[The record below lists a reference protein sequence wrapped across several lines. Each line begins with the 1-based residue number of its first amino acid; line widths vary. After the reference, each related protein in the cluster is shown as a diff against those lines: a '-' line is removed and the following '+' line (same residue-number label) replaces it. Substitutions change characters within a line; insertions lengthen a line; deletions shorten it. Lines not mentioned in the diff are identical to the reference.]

1 MLNTLKL
8 LFFNA
13 LLMLSICIN
22 AQEKYSLSGKIKDI
36 ENNETLLGVNVIIK
50 ELQTGT
56 VSNSYGFYSITLP
69 EGLYTVQVSY
79 LGFETLT
86 ETIKLDKDIK
96 KDFLLKPASE
106 MLDAVT
112 ITDDFEQQ
120 NIRKPEMSV
129 NRLKQATIKQ
139 IPVVFGEADVLRSI
153 IQLPGVTNAGEGSSG
168 FNVRGGSAD
177 QNLILLDEAVIFNSS
192 HLFGL
197 FSIFNPDAVKDLKL
211 YKGGIPA
218 EYGGRV
224 SSVLDIKQKDGNN
237 KEFQGNA
244 SVGII
249 SSKLLLE
256 GPIQKEKSSFLV
268 SGRSTYAHLFLTLI
282 DNPNTAYFYD
292 FTAKANYVINEN
304 NKLMVSS
311 YFGRDFFSL
320 DGSFDNTY
328 GNSFVNLRWNH
339 VFNDQLFSNM
349 SLIGGEYIYNLG
361 LDLVGFEFES
371 GIQNLNFKYDFNHYI
386 SDDFQL
392 NYGLNSFYYIVNPG
406 LIEPT
411 GEDSG
416 INRRQLT
423 KKYAFENALF
433 LSAEHQL
440 TDNLSAEYGLRWS
453 SFYRLGQDELNI
465 YEGNLPLIYNS
476 QFGIYERAEPIGVR
490 SDSRSEVLSSFH
502 NLEPRISLA
511 YTFND
516 NTSVKASYNRMAQ
529 YLHLIS
535 NTNSPTPLDVWAP
548 SGPFLE
554 PQQLN
559 QYAVGYFKR
568 LKNGLFDLS
577 VEAYYKTVEN
587 RLDFIDGADLI
598 AADAIEQETLN
609 GEARSYGLEFML
621 KKNRGKFTGWV
632 AYTLSRAEQRTP
644 GRTPDEPG
652 INNGEWYLAN
662 YDRTHDLTVLGN
674 YKLNDKWDFNFNF
687 TLQSGQTANFPVGQF
702 NFQGLTV
709 PIFEGRNRDRL
720 PTFHRL
726 DISATLTPKKQPK
739 IWKGS
744 WSFGIYN
751 VYNRRNAASINFEEN
766 RNTGQNEAIRFSI
779 FGIVP
784 SVSYNIEF

>member
-1 MLNTLKL
+1 MKPLWVCLF
-8 LFFNA
+8 LFFT
-13 LLMLSICIN
+13 LSHY
-22 AQEKYSLSGKIKDI
+22 AQEKFSLSGKIKDI
-36 ENNETLLGVNVIIK
+36 ENNETLLGVNVIVE

-69 EGLYTVQVSY
+69 EGEYTIKVSY
-79 LGFETLT
+79 LGFETTT
-86 ETIKLDKDIK
+86 EKIKLDADVKR
-96 KDFLLKPASE
+96 DFLLKPASE
-106 MLDAVT
+106 QLNEVT
-112 ITDDFEQQ
+112 ITDDYEQQ

-129 NRLKQATIKQ
+129 NRLKQSTIKQ

-197 FSIFNPDAVKDLKL
+197 FSVFNPDAVKDLKL

-218 EYGGRV
+218 QYGGRV

-237 KEFQGNA
+237 KKFQGDA
-244 SVGII
+244 SIGII

-256 GPIQKEKSSFLV
+256 GPIQKEKSSFLI
-268 SGRSTYAHLFLTLI
+268 SGRSTYAHLFLTVI
-282 DNPNTAYFYD
+282 DNPNSAYFYD
-292 FTAKANYVINEN
+292 FTAKGNYVINDN
-304 NKLMVSS
+304 NKIMLSS

-361 LDLVGFEFES
+361 LDLVGFDFES

-386 SDDFQL
+386 SDNFQL

-406 LIEPT
+406 LIEPS
-411 GEDSG
+411 GESSG
-416 INRRQLT
+416 INRIQLT
-423 KKYAFENALF
+423 KKYAFENAVF
-433 LSAEHQL
+433 LSAEHQI
-440 TDNLSAEYGLRWS
+440 TNNLSAEYGLRWS
-453 SFYRLGQDELNI
+453 SFYRLGQDELNV
-465 YEGNLPLIYNS
+465 YENNLPLVYNP
-476 QFGIYERAEPIGVR
+476 QFGIYERAEPIGTR
-490 SDSRSEVLSSFH
+490 SDNRSEVLSSFH
-502 NLEPRISLA
+502 NLEPRVSLA
-511 YTFND
+511 YTFNE

-548 SGPFLE
+548 SGPFVE

-568 LKNGLFDLS
+568 FKKGLYDLS
-577 VEAYYKTVEN
+577 VEAYYKTVDN

-609 GEARSYGLEFML
+609 GEARSFGAEFML
-621 KKNRGKFTGWV
+621 KKNRGKLTGWI

-644 GRTPDEPG
+644 GRFPNEPG

-662 YDRTHDLTVLGN
+662 FDKTHDLTLLGN
-674 YKLNDKWDFNFNF
+674 YKYNKQWDFNFNF
-687 TLQSGQTANFPVGQF
+687 TLRSGQTANFPVGQF
-702 NFQGLTV
+702 SFQGLTV
-709 PIFEGRNRDRL
+709 PIFEGRNNDRL

-726 DISATLTPKKQPK
+726 DVSATYTPKQQPK
-739 IWKGS
+739 KWKGS
-744 WSFGIYN
+744 WNFGIYN

-766 RNTGQNEAIRFSI
+766 RDTGQNEAIRFSI

-784 SVSYNIEF
+784 SVSYNIKF

>member
-1 MLNTLKL
+1 MRPFWVLIFIFYHFF
-8 LFFNA
+8 LF
-13 LLMLSICIN
+13 S
-22 AQEKYSLSGKIKDI
+22 QEKFSLSGKIKDL
-36 ENNETLLGVNVIIK
+36 ENNETLLGVNLIVK

-56 VSNSYGFYSITLP
+56 VSNAYGFYSITLP
-69 EGLYTVQVSY
+69 EGTYTIQISY
-79 LGFETLT
+79 LGFETYT
-86 ETIKLDKDIK
+86 ETIELNQNIK

-106 MLDAVT
+106 QLDEIT

-129 NRLKQATIKQ
+129 NRLKQATIRQ

-153 IQLPGVTNAGEGSSG
+153 IQLPGVSNAGEGSSG

-197 FSIFNPDAVKDLKL
+197 FSVFNPDSVKDLKL

-244 SVGII
+244 SIGII

-292 FTAKANYVINEN
+292 FTAKANYAINDN

-339 VFNDQLFSNM
+339 VFNEQLFSNM
-349 SLIGGEYIYNLG
+349 SLIAGEYIYNLG
-361 LDLVGFEFES
+361 LDLVGFNFES
-371 GIQNLNFKYDFNHYI
+371 GIQNLNFKYDFNYYL

-411 GEDSG
+411 GQDSG
-416 INRRQLT
+416 INERQLT
-423 KKYAFENALF
+423 KKYAFENAVF
-433 LSAEHQL
+433 LSAEHQI

-453 SFYRLGQDELNI
+453 SFFRLGQDELNI
-465 YEGNLPLIYNS
+465 YEDNLPLVYNPL
-476 QFGIYERAEPIGVR
+476 FGIYERAEPIATR
-490 SDSRSEVLSSFH
+490 SDSRSKVLSTFH
-502 NLEPRISLA
+502 NLEPRLSLA
-511 YTFND
+511 YTFNE
-516 NTSVKASYNRMAQ
+516 TSSVKASYNRMAQ

-548 SGPFLE
+548 SGPFLK

-568 LKNGLFDLS
+568 LRNGMFDLS
-577 VEAYYKTVEN
+577 VEAYYKDVEN

-598 AADAIEQETLN
+598 AADAIEKETLN
-609 GEARSYGLEFML
+609 GEAQSYGMEFML
-621 KKNRGKFTGWV
+621 KKNRGKYTGWI

-644 GRTPDEPG
+644 GRFPGEPG

-662 YDRTHDLTVLGN
+662 YDRTHDLTLLGN
-674 YKLNDKWDFNFNF
+674 YKLNSNWDFNFNF

-702 NFQGLTV
+702 SFQGLTV

-726 DISATLTPKKQPK
+726 DVSATYTPNKQSK
-739 IWKGS
+739 NWKGS
-744 WSFGIYN
+744 WNFGIYN

>member
-1 MLNTLKL
+1 MRLFCVYFF
-8 LFFNA
+8 LFFYNF
-13 LLMLSICIN
+13 LI
-22 AQEKYSLSGKIKDI
+22 AQEKFSLSGKIKDI
-36 ENNETLLGVNVIIK
+36 ESNETLLGVNVIIK
-50 ELQTGT
+50 ELKTGT
-56 VSNSYGFYSITLP
+56 VSNAYGFYSIKLP
-69 EGLYTVQVSY
+69 EGTYTLQISY
-79 LGFETLT
+79 LGFESLT
-86 ETIKLDKDIK
+86 ETIQINQDTQ
-96 KDFLLKPASE
+96 KDFHLTPQSE
-106 MLDAVT
+106 ELDAVT
-112 ITDDFEQQ
+112 IVQDYEQQ

-129 NRLKQATIKQ
+129 NRLKQSTIKQ

-197 FSIFNPDAVKDLKL
+197 FSVFNPDAVKDLKL

-218 EYGGRV
+218 QYGGRV

-237 KEFQGNA
+237 KKFQGDA
-244 SVGII
+244 SIGII

-292 FTAKANYVINEN
+292 FTAKANYVLNKN
-304 NKLMVSS
+304 NKIMVSS

-320 DGSFDNTY
+320 DGSFNNTY
-328 GNSFVNLRWNH
+328 GNSFINLRWNH
-339 VFNDQLFSNM
+339 VFNDELFSNM
-349 SLIGGEYIYNLG
+349 SLIGGEYVYNLG
-361 LDLVGFEFES
+361 LDFVGFDFES

-386 SDDFQL
+386 SDDFKL

-416 INRRQLT
+416 INQAQLT
-423 KKYAFENALF
+423 KKYAFENAVF

-440 TDNLSAEYGLRWS
+440 TENLSAEYGLRLS

-465 YEGNLPLIYNS
+465 YEDNLPLIYNS
-476 QFGIYERAEPIGVR
+476 QFGIYERAEPIGTR

-502 NLEPRISLA
+502 NLEPRLSLA
-511 YTFND
+511 YTLNE

-554 PQQLN
+554 PQRLN
-559 QYAVGYFKR
+559 QYAVGFFKR
-568 LKNGLFDLS
+568 LQKNRLDLS
-577 VEAYYKTVEN
+577 IEAYYKTVEN

-609 GEARSYGLEFML
+609 GEARSYGLEIML
-621 KKNRGKFTGWV
+621 KKNTGKLTGWI

-644 GRTPDEPG
+644 GRFPGEPG

-662 YDRTHDLTVLGN
+662 YDKTHDLTILGN
-674 YKLNDKWDFNFNF
+674 YNLNKSWDFNLNF
-687 TLQSGQTANFPVGQF
+687 TLRSGQTANFPVGQF

-726 DISATLTPKKQPK
+726 DISATYTPKKQPK
-739 IWKGS
+739 KWKGS
-744 WSFGIYN
+744 WNFGIYN

-766 RNTGQNEAIRFSI
+766 RDTGQNEAIRFSI

>member
-1 MLNTLKL
+1 MRPFWVLTLIFSHFF
-8 LFFNA
+8 LF
-13 LLMLSICIN
+13 S
-22 AQEKYSLSGKIKDI
+22 QEKFSLSGKIKDQ
-36 ENNETLLGVNVIIK
+36 ENNETLLGVNLIVK

-56 VSNSYGFYSITLP
+56 VSNAYGFYSITLP
-69 EGLYTVQVSY
+69 EGTYTIQISY
-79 LGFETLT
+79 LGFETYT
-86 ETIKLDKDIK
+86 ETIELNRNIK

-106 MLDAVT
+106 QLDEIT

-129 NRLKQATIKQ
+129 NRLKQSTIKQ

-153 IQLPGVTNAGEGSSG
+153 IQLPGVSNAGEGSSG

-197 FSIFNPDAVKDLKL
+197 FSVFNPDAVKDLKL

-237 KEFQGNA
+237 KKFQGNA
-244 SVGII
+244 SIGII

-292 FTAKANYVINEN
+292 FTAKANYAINDN
-304 NKLMVSS
+304 NKLMMSS

-339 VFNDQLFSNM
+339 VFNEQLFSNM
-349 SLIGGEYIYNLG
+349 SLIAGEYIYNLG
-361 LDLVGFEFES
+361 LDLVGFNFES
-371 GIQNLNFKYDFNHYI
+371 GIQNLNFKYDFNHYL

-406 LIEPT
+406 LIQPT
-411 GEDSG
+411 GQDSG
-416 INRRQLT
+416 INERQLT
-423 KKYAFENALF
+423 KKYAFENAVF
-433 LSAEHQL
+433 LSAEHQI

-453 SFYRLGQDELNI
+453 SFFRLGQDELNI
-465 YEGNLPLIYNS
+465 YEDNLPLVYNPL
-476 QFGIYERAEPIGVR
+476 FGIYERAEPIATR
-490 SDSRSEVLSSFH
+490 SDSRSKVLSTFH
-502 NLEPRISLA
+502 NLEPRLSLA
-511 YTFND
+511 YTFNE
-516 NTSVKASYNRMAQ
+516 TSSVKASYNRMAQ

-568 LKNGLFDLS
+568 LRNGMFDLS
-577 VEAYYKTVEN
+577 VEAYYKDVEN

-609 GEARSYGLEFML
+609 GEARSYGMEFML
-621 KKNRGKFTGWV
+621 KKNRGKFTGWI

-644 GRTPDEPG
+644 GRFPGESG

-662 YDRTHDLTVLGN
+662 YDRTHDLTLLGN
-674 YKLNDKWDFNFNF
+674 YKLNNNWDFNFNF

-702 NFQGLTV
+702 SFQGLTV
-709 PIFEGRNRDRL
+709 PIFEGRNKDRL

-726 DISATLTPKKQPK
+726 DLSATYTPKKQSK
-739 IWKGS
+739 NWKGS
-744 WSFGIYN
+744 WNFGIYN
-751 VYNRRNAASINFEEN
+751 AYNRRNAASINFEEN

>member
-1 MLNTLKL
+1 MKPFWFFPI
-8 LFFNA
+8 LFFCFS
-13 LLMLSICIN
+13 LYS
-22 AQEKYSLSGKIKDI
+22 QEKFSLSGKIKDI
-36 ENNETLLGVNVIIK
+36 ENNETLLGVNVIIV

-69 EGLYTVQVSY
+69 EGIYTVQVSY

-86 ETIKLDKDIK
+86 ETIRLDKDIK

-112 ITDDFEQQ
+112 ITNDFEQQ

-292 FTAKANYVINEN
+292 FTAKANYVINDN

-349 SLIGGEYIYNLG
+349 SLIGGEYIYDLG
-361 LDLVGFEFES
+361 IDLVGFDFES

-416 INRRQLT
+416 VNRRQLT
-423 KKYAFENALF
+423 KKYAFENAFF

-453 SFYRLGQDELNI
+453 SFYRLGQDQLNI
-465 YEGNLPLIYNS
+465 YEDNLPLIYNS
-476 QFGIYERAEPIGVR
+476 QFGIYERAEPIGTR

-577 VEAYYKTVEN
+577 VEAYFKTVDN

-621 KKNRGKFTGWV
+621 KKNRGKFTGWL

-662 YDRTHDLTVLGN
+662 YDRTHDLTLLGN
-674 YKLNDKWDFNFNF
+674 YKLNKKWEFNFNF

-702 NFQGLTV
+702 SFQGLTV

-739 IWKGS
+739 LWKGS
-744 WSFGIYN
+744 WNFGIYN

-766 RNTGQNEAIRFSI
+766 RDTGQNEAIRFSI

>member
-1 MLNTLKL
+1 MKPFWFFLL
-8 LFFNA
+8 LFFSFS
-13 LLMLSICIN
+13 LY
-22 AQEKYSLSGKIKDI
+22 AQEKFSLSGKIKDI
-36 ENNETLLGVNVIIK
+36 ENNETLLGVNVIIQ

-69 EGLYTVQVSY
+69 EGTYTVQVSY

-292 FTAKANYVINEN
+292 FTAKGNYVINDN
-304 NKLMVSS
+304 NKLMLSS

-339 VFNDQLFSNM
+339 VFNEQLFSNM
-349 SLIGGEYIYNLG
+349 SLIGGEYVYNLG

-411 GEDSG
+411 GQDSG

-423 KKYAFENALF
+423 KKYAFENAVF
-433 LSAEHQL
+433 LSAEHQI
-440 TDNLSAEYGLRWS
+440 TDNFSAEYGLRWS

-465 YEGNLPLIYNS
+465 YEDNLPLTYNP
-476 QFGIYERAEPIGVR
+476 QFGIYERADPIGTR
-490 SDSRSEVLSSFH
+490 SDSRSDVLSSFQ
-502 NLEPRISLA
+502 NLEPRLALA
-511 YTFND
+511 YTINE

-554 PQQLN
+554 PQRLN
-559 QYAVGYFKR
+559 QYAVGFFKR
-568 LKNGLFDLS
+568 FKNGMYDLS
-577 VEAYYKTVEN
+577 VESYYKTVEN

-609 GEARSYGLEFML
+609 GEARSYGLEFMV
-621 KKNRGKFTGWV
+621 KKNRGKFTGWM

-644 GRTPDEPG
+644 GRFPNEPG

-662 YDRTHDLTVLGN
+662 YDRTHDLTLLGN
-674 YKLNDKWDFNFNF
+674 YKLNNKWDFNFNF

-726 DISATLTPKKQPK
+726 DISATLTPEKQPK

>member
-1 MLNTLKL
+1 MRI
-8 LFFNA
+8 
-13 LLMLSICIN
+13 S
-22 AQEKYSLSGKIKDI
+22 AQDKFSLSGKIKDI

-56 VSNSYGFYSITLP
+56 VSNAYGFYSITLP
-69 EGLYTVQVSY
+69 EGIYTIQVTY
-79 LGFETLT
+79 LGFETVT
-86 ETIKLDKDIK
+86 ETINLNKNIK
-96 KDFLLKPASE
+96 KDFLLKPESE
-106 MLDAVT
+106 MLNEVV
-112 ITDDFEQQ
+112 ITDSFEQQ

-218 EYGGRV
+218 QYGGRV

-249 SSKLLLE
+249 SSKLLVE

-282 DNPNTAYFYD
+282 DNPNKAYFYD
-292 FTAKANYVINEN
+292 FTAKANYAINDN
-304 NKLMVSS
+304 NKVMVSS

-339 VFNDQLFSNM
+339 IFNDKLFSNM
-349 SLIGGEYIYNLG
+349 SLIGGEYVYNLG
-361 LDLVGFEFES
+361 LDLVGFDFES

-386 SDDFQL
+386 SDNFKL
-392 NYGLNSFYYIVNPG
+392 NYGLNSFYYIINPG

-411 GEDSG
+411 GDDSG
-416 INRRQLT
+416 INERQLT
-423 KKYAFENALF
+423 KKYAFENAFF
-433 LSAEHQL
+433 LSAEHQF
-440 TDNLSAEYGLRWS
+440 TDKLSAEYGLRWS
-453 SFYRLGQDELNI
+453 SFFRLGQDELNI
-465 YEGNLPLIYNS
+465 YENNLPLIYNS
-476 QFGIYERAEPIGVR
+476 QFGIYERAEPIGTR
-490 SDSRSEVLSSFH
+490 SDDRSEILSSFN
-502 NLEPRISLA
+502 NLEPRLSLA
-511 YTFND
+511 YTFNE

-568 LKNGLFDLS
+568 LKNGMFDLS
-577 VEAYYKTVEN
+577 VESYFKTVEN
-587 RLDFIDGADLI
+587 RIDFIDGADLI

-609 GEARSYGLEFML
+609 GEARSYGLEFMF
-621 KKNRGKFTGWV
+621 KKNKGKLTGWV

-644 GRTPDEPG
+644 GRTPEEPG

-662 YDRTHDLTVLGN
+662 FDRTHDLTVLGN
-674 YKLNDKWDFNFNF
+674 YKLNDNWDFNANF

-726 DISATLTPKKQPK
+726 DISVTYTPKKQPK
-739 IWKGS
+739 RFKGS
-744 WSFGIYN
+744 WNFGIYN
-751 VYNRRNAASINFEEN
+751 VYNRRNAASINFQEN
-766 RNTGQNEAIRFSI
+766 RNTGENEAIRFSI

>member
-1 MLNTLKL
+1 MRLYPFYFLVVFCSFL
-8 LFFNA
+8 
-13 LLMLSICIN
+13 N
-22 AQEKYSLSGKIKDI
+22 AQNKFSLNGNIKDI
-36 ENNETLLGVNVIIK
+36 ENNETLLGVNVIVK
-50 ELQTGT
+50 ELNIGT
-56 VSNSYGFYSITLP
+56 VSNAYGFYSIKLP
-69 EGLYTVQVSY
+69 EGTYTLQISY

-86 ETIKLDKDIK
+86 QTIEINKDTK
-96 KDFLLKPASE
+96 KDFLLSPQSE
-106 MLDAVT
+106 QLDAVT
-112 ITDDFEQQ
+112 VVQDYEQQ
-120 NIRKPEMSV
+120 NIRKPEMSL
-129 NRLKQATIKQ
+129 NRLKQSTIKQ

-197 FSIFNPDAVKDLKL
+197 FSVFNPDAVKDLKL

-224 SSVLDIKQKDGNN
+224 SSVLDIKQKDGNS
-237 KEFQGNA
+237 KKFEGDA
-244 SVGII
+244 SIGII

-292 FTAKANYVINEN
+292 FTAKANYVLNKN
-304 NKLMVSS
+304 NKVMVSS

-320 DGSFDNTY
+320 DDSFDNIY

-339 VFNDQLFSNM
+339 IFNDELFSNM
-349 SLIGGEYIYNLG
+349 SLIAGEYVYSLG
-361 LDLVGFEFES
+361 LELAGFDFES
-371 GIQNLNFKYDFNHYI
+371 SIQNLNFKYDFNHYI
-386 SDDFQL
+386 SENFQL

-406 LIEPT
+406 LIEPS
-411 GEDSG
+411 GENSG
-416 INRRQLT
+416 INEAQLT
-423 KKYAFENALF
+423 KKYAFENAVF

-440 TDNLSAEYGLRWS
+440 TDKLSAEYGLRWS
-453 SFYRLGQDELNI
+453 SFFRLGQDELNI
-465 YEGNLPLIYNS
+465 YENNLPLIYNS
-476 QFGIYERAEPIGVR
+476 QFGIYERAEPTGTR
-490 SDSRSEVLSSFH
+490 TDSRSTVLSSFN
-502 NLEPRISLA
+502 NLEPRVSLA
-511 YTFND
+511 YAFN
-516 NTSVKASYNRMAQ
+516 NKTSVKVSYNRMAQ

-568 LKNGLFDLS
+568 LNNNQLDLS

-598 AADAIEQETLN
+598 AANAIEQETLN
-609 GEARSYGLEFML
+609 GEARSYGFEFML
-621 KKNRGKFTGWV
+621 KKNRGKLTGWV
-632 AYTLSRAEQRTP
+632 AYTLSQAEQRTP
-644 GRTPDEPG
+644 GRNANEPG

-662 YDRTHDLTVLGN
+662 YDKTHDLTVLGN
-674 YKLNDKWDFNFNF
+674 YNLNKHWDFNLNF
-687 TLQSGQTANFPVGQF
+687 TLRSGQTANFPVGQF
-702 NFQGLTV
+702 SFQGLTV

-720 PTFHRL
+720 PAFHRL
-726 DISATLTPKKQPK
+726 DISATYTPEKQPK
-739 IWKGS
+739 KWKGS
-744 WSFGIYN
+744 WNFGIYN
-751 VYNRRNAASINFEEN
+751 IYNRRNAASINFQEN
-766 RNTGQNEAIRFSI
+766 RETGQNEAIRFSI

-784 SVSYNIEF
+784 SVSYNVSF